1 MTQAANALLIGLAI
15 LLLVNGAR
23 LTFFPSNTCH
33 LIREAQIEPLSHS
46 VMEFHREFSKRS
58 SEKEKADAQEQ

>member
-1 MTQAANALLIGLAI
+1 MTQAANILLIGLAI

-33 LIREAQIEPLSHS
+33 LVREAQIEPLSHS
-46 VMEFHREFSKRS
+46 VMEFHHEQEER
-58 SEKEKADAQEQ
+58 ANAQTEE